1 MININMFETCAR
13 KELCKAEC
21 PSCNNDMCLG
31 KINNTKACTC
41 YNTKKIIN
49 DSDNK

>member
-1 MININMFETCAR
+1 MNKVNMFETCAR

-31 KINNTKACTC
+31 LTSDGKPCEC
-41 YNTKKIIN
+41 YDTIRIIN
-49 DSDNK
+49 DASNK